1 MESMPFDIQIKN
13 PASGR
18 SITVRCTALL
28 RELLGKRRTCDGLW
42 ENRPVIVK
50 VFTSRLRGP
59 FHRRREIKGFSLL
72 RQRGIPASQVLFE
85 GRDAAGSFVV
95 VFEKIT
101 PAVNLAEL
109 FAEDTSEAIISEIG
123 PKWVDLLAAMHQKG
137 ILQKDLHQG
146 NFLWNGQTLFA
157 LDVGMMRFRRHPI
170 PIRTGLR
177 QLAQLISTLP
187 ETYQADPKPLLD
199 RYCQK
204 RNCPAG
210 EKQLARLQRLIEK
223 ARLQSLRR
231 TLKKTLRTSKRYFAL
246 REGPMQGMFTR
257 KDWTEETARQFVR
270 QIDRLMESGQIL
282 KRGNTCFVSR
292 VRFGTLDIAVKR
304 YNHKGWLHSL
314 RHTLK
319 GSRARRCWLTAHR
332 LQQMNIP
339 SARPLAFIE
348 QRTRGILRQSYFLS
362 AFVEGASLDK
372 FLKSPASFEEKQKL
386 LEQMETLFSRLT
398 QNRITYGD
406 PKPSNFLLT
415 PQNQPLMIDLDSI
428 RIHRCK
434 PLLQI
439 QKNRMEKRFV
449 QKINNVR
456 NALHLKSGCRTASQ

>member
-1 MESMPFDIQIKN
+1 MPLDIQIKN
-13 PASGR
+13 PASGS

-50 VFTSRLRGP
+50 AFTSRLRGP
-59 FHRRREIKGFSLL
+59 VHRRREVKGFSLL
-72 RQRGIPASQVLFE
+72 RRRGIPAPQLLFE
-85 GRDAAGSFVV
+85 GRDAADNFVL

-101 PAVNLAEL
+101 PSVNLAEL
-109 FAEDTSEAIISEIG
+109 FTEDTGKAIISEIG
-123 PKWVDLLAAMHQKG
+123 PQWVDLLAEMHQKG
-137 ILQKDLHQG
+137 ILQKDLHPG

-157 LDVGMMRFRRHPI
+157 LDVGMMIFRRHPI

-177 QLAQLISTLP
+177 QLACLISTLP
-187 ETYQADPKPLLD
+187 ETYQAEPKPLLD
-199 RYCQK
+199 RYCRK
-204 RNCPAG
+204 RTCPAD

-223 ARLQSLRR
+223 ARLRTLRR

-246 REGPMQGMFTR
+246 RQGPMQGMFTR
-257 KDWTEETARQFVR
+257 KDWTQETARQFVR
-270 QIDRLMESGQIL
+270 RLDQLMEEGQIF

-292 VRFGTLDIAVKR
+292 VRFGTLDIVVKR

-332 LQQMNIP
+332 LRQWNIP
-339 SARPLAFIE
+339 SPRPLAFIE

-362 AFVEGASLDK
+362 AFVEGASLDQ
-372 FLKSPASFEEKQKL
+372 FLKSSASFEEKQKL
-386 LEQMETLFSRLT
+386 LEQIETLFSRLT
-398 QNRITYGD
+398 QNKMTYGD

-415 PQNQPLMIDLDSI
+415 PQNQPVLIDLDSI

-439 QKNRMEKRFV
+439 QKNRMQKRFV

-456 NALHLKSGCRTASQ
+456 NASHLKSDCRTASQ